1 MPWLGQ
7 KLFGIFLF
15 AVEKQHIQYNLTF
28 PSTLCPVSMPLY
40 YVILQGFCQILLQIY
55 ARTMC
60 SSRKIRK
67 QMLFCQKSPAICFW
81 PPYVIFH
88 HTHYQCSLKHFFFS
102 FFFFF
107 FSLFKSNIHP
117 HSVFSPSLLYCKLVL
132 SDAKFSQLGLPFRDS
147 ISIVSTYGS

>member
-1 MPWLGQ
+1 M
-7 KLFGIFLF
+7 
-15 AVEKQHIQYNLTF
+15 EKQHIQYNLIF

-67 QMLFCQKSPAICFW
+67 QRLFCQKSPAICFW

-88 HTHYQCSLKHFFFS
+88 HAHYQCSLKHFFFFFPA
-102 FFFFF
+102 FFF
-107 FSLFKSNIHP
+107 LCSNQI
-117 HSVFSPSLLYCKLVL
+117 FSPTLFSPTPLSCKLVL
-132 SDAKFSQLGLPFRDS
+132 SDAKCSQLGLPFRES